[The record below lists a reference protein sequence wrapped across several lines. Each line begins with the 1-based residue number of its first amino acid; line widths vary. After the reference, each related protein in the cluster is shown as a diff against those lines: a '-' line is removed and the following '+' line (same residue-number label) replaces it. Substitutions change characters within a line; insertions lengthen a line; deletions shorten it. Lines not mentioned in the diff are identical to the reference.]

1 MLGSRNGP
9 HQERAVPT
17 SIDHREVQRL
27 LAAGATLIDVLPEQ
41 EFENEHLV
49 GAIHLSL
56 RKLDVSTTA
65 HLGKHDP
72 VIVYCW
78 DMQ

>member
-1 MLGSRNGP
+1 M
-9 HQERAVPT
+9 HTTV
-17 SIDHREVQRL
+17 DHRGVQRL
-27 LAAGATLIDVLPEQ
+27 LERGATLIDVLPTQ
-41 EFENEHLV
+41 EYENEHIA

-56 RKLDVSTTA
+56 REINRSSTH

>member
-1 MLGSRNGP
+1 M
-9 HQERAVPT
+9 PT
-17 SIDHREVQRL
+17 TIDHRAVQRL
-27 LAAGATLIDVLPEQ
+27 VAAGATLIDVLPGE
-41 EFENEHLV
+41 EFETEHIA
-49 GAIHLSL
+49 GAIHIPL
-56 RKLDVSTTA
+56 RGLDRTSTD

>member
-1 MLGSRNGP
+1 M
-9 HQERAVPT
+9 PT
-17 SIDHREVQRL
+17 TIDHLAVQRL
-27 LAAGATLIDVLPEQ
+27 VAKGATLIDVLPDQ
-41 EFENEHLV
+41 EFENEHLAH
-49 GAIHLSL
+49 AIHIPL
-56 RKLDVSTTA
+56 RRLDRTTTA

>member
-1 MLGSRNGP
+1 M
-9 HQERAVPT
+9 PT
-17 SIDHREVQRL
+17 TIGRQSVQRL
-27 LAAGATLIDVLPEQ
+27 LAGGATLIDVLPAGEY
-41 EFENEHLV
+41 ENEHIA
-49 GAIHLSL
+49 GAIHISL
-56 RKLDVSTTA
+56 REINRASTD

>member
-1 MLGSRNGP
+1 MP
-9 HQERAVPT
+9 I
-17 SIDHREVQRL
+17 SIDHIEVQRL
-27 LAAGATLIDVLPEQ
+27 LAKGATLIDVLPEE
-41 EFENEHLV
+41 EFENEHIA

-56 RKLDVSTTA
+56 RTLDQSTTA